1 METTVVYDFHS
12 HTFHSDGSL
21 SPVELIRRAIVRGYG
36 ALAITD
42 HVGIGNVEEVVRQV
56 RRDCELCRRYW
67 DFDAIPGVELTHV
80 PAAAIA
86 EVARAARRAG
96 ARVVVVHGET
106 VVEPVEPGTNLAAVS
121 CRDVDV
127 LAHPGLLTP
136 EEVRLAIEHDV
147 FLEVSARKGHCLGN
161 GRTVELAR
169 AAGARLLVNS
179 DAHDPGDL
187 LTPEFQRVVALG
199 AGLREEELSAVLEDN
214 PGLLLDRV
222 RRAEL
227 GVV

>member
-1 METTVVYDFHS
+1 MVYDFHS

-21 SPVELIRRAIVRGYG
+21 SPVELIRRAIVRGYR

-56 RRDCELCRRYW
+56 RRDCDLTRRYW
-67 DFDAIPGVELTHV
+67 DFEAIPGVEITHV
-80 PAAAIA
+80 PAAAIG

-106 VVEPVEPGTNLAAVS
+106 IVEPVEPGTNLAAVS

-127 LAHPGLLTP
+127 LAHPGILTP
-136 EEVRLAIEHDV
+136 EEVRLAVENGV

-179 DAHDPGDL
+179 DSHDPGDL
-187 LTPEFQRVVALG
+187 LTPEFQRSVALG
-199 AGLREEELSAVLEDN
+199 AGLREEELPAVLEEN

-222 RRAEL
+222 RRAAL

>member
-1 METTVVYDFHS
+1 VVFDFHT

-21 SPVELIRRAIVRGYG
+21 SPVELIRRAIVRGYR

-42 HVGIGNVEEVVRQV
+42 HAGIGNIEDVVRQV
-56 RRDCELCRRYW
+56 KRDCDLCRRYW
-67 DFDAIPGVELTHV
+67 DFQAIPGVELTHV

-86 EVARAARRAG
+86 EVARAARAAG

-106 VVEPVEPGTNLAAVS
+106 IVEPVEPGTNLSAVS
-121 CRDVDV
+121 CQEVDI
-127 LAHPGLLTP
+127 LAHPGILTP
-136 EEVRLAIEHDV
+136 EEVRLAARNGI

-169 AAGARLLVNS
+169 AWGAQLLLDS

-187 LTPEFQRVVALG
+187 LTEEFARSVALG
-199 AGLREEELSAVLEDN
+199 AGLAESELPVVLEDN
-214 PGLLLDRV
+214 PMLLLDRV
-222 RRAEL
+222 RRIEL